1 MDKSKEKNQTSSK
14 GMQERMQNVYFE
26 FLPPIEKPKPATPA
40 DDGTDP
46 FLTLLSGPEG

>member
-1 MDKSKEKNQTSSK
+1 MDKSKEKNQTPSK

-40 DDGTDP
+40 TP
-46 FLTLLSGPEG
+46 APEGKTT